1 MDYFDT
7 SFQVANIPGFVG
19 NRCIFVYIMESMLL
33 LEGND
38 DDNNYNNYSNNSNM
52 SINTTTANDMNTAI
66 DDDLIAIGGL
76 SIQRID
82 EAIR

>member
-1 MDYFDT
+1 
-7 SFQVANIPGFVG
+7 
-19 NRCIFVYIMESMLL
+19 MLF

-38 DDNNYNNYSNNSNM
+38 DDNNYNNYSNDSNM
-52 SINTTTANDMNTAI
+52 SINTTTAN

>member
-1 MDYFDT
+1 
-7 SFQVANIPGFVG
+7 
-19 NRCIFVYIMESMLL
+19 MLL

-38 DDNNYNNYSNNSNM
+38 NDNDNNYNNYGNDSNM
-52 SINTTTANDMNTAI
+52 SINTTTAAIDINTPI